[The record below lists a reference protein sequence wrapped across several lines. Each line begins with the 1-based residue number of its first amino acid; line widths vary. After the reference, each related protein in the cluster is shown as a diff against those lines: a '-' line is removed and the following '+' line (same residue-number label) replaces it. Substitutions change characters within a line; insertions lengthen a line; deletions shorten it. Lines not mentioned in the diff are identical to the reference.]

1 MTRRTAPGQSE
12 DLHTQ
17 LHIPAAHN
25 AGISK
30 FGRTQP
36 SIDYLTNWAR
46 CCATAGSCI
55 YQILTSSTPYYEFSR
70 HDMDVWQTLT
80 TTLLLAN
87 GIVGFDA
94 SGFDPSLASRQYTKR
109 VEFMIQ
115 QLRVKVLFNTKI
127 NAILNLYVTTT
138 QKHDSQIAS
147 SLTKRNS

>member
-1 MTRRTAPGQSE
+1 
-12 DLHTQ
+12 
-17 LHIPAAHN
+17 
-25 AGISK
+25 
-30 FGRTQP
+30 
-36 SIDYLTNWAR
+36 
-46 CCATAGSCI
+46 
-55 YQILTSSTPYYEFSR
+55 
-70 HDMDVWQTLT
+70 MDVWQTLT